1 MLVNK
6 SLQIAH
12 ILNMNKKLNLD
23 KIYESMGTSGL
34 NKAGLAREMDVSR
47 TIVTSWFKG
56 EKFPKPDKLLKMA
69 VTLGLPFDEIV
80 SRIQGVSEP
89 VVAFRKKT
97 NRKTKDAHIERAKD
111 MGKLLELLVDFLPF
125 ENLEH
130 PPTLKQPILEYQ
142 YIQKVAAQIRKNIN
156 VSSGKPIDFK
166 MLINKFIEFEVV
178 IIPVLWGNKENHE
191 NALHIY
197 LPSSNTTWVY
207 MNLDSNIH
215 DFKFWL
221 THELGH
227 VIAPGLKENEAEDFA
242 DAFAQALLF
251 PENIAGKAYNKIKK
265 LNSIGAKINQI
276 IDYADKYTISPITVF
291 KAINDYASEYGLK
304 KTELGKGFYG
314 ATTEFNKKFYR
325 VSEKLND
332 SKIYSASDYIR
343 ISNESF
349 ATPFFDM
356 LKNFLSENDK
366 SPGFIQTLLK
376 TSFIDAKEIYAELTR

>member
-1 MLVNK
+1 MV
-6 SLQIAH
+6 H
-12 ILNMNKKLNLD
+12 IMHMNKKLNLD
-23 KIYESMGTSGL
+23 KIYESMDTSGL
-34 NKAGLAREMDVSR
+34 NKAGLARKMDVSR

-80 SRIQGVSEP
+80 SRIQSVSEP

-142 YIQKVAAQIRKNIN
+142 YVQKVAARIRENIN
-156 VSSGKPIDFK
+156 VSPGKPIDFN
-166 MLINKFIEFEVV
+166 MLIDKFIEFEVV

-227 VIAPGLKENEAEDFA
+227 VIAPDLKENEAEDFA

-251 PENIAGKAYNKIKK
+251 PESIAREAYNKIKK
-265 LNSIGAKINQI
+265 LNSIGAKISQI
-276 IDYADKYTISPITVF
+276 IDYADKFIISPITVL
-291 KAINDYASEYGLK
+291 KAINDFASEYGLLK
-304 KTELGKGFYG
+304 IELGNVFYA
-314 ATTEFNKKFYR
+314 ATTKFNKKFYI
-325 VSEKLND
+325 VSETLND
-332 SKIYSASDYIR
+332 SKSYSASDYLK
-343 ISNESF
+343 ISNKYFS
-349 ATPFFDM
+349 TPFFDM
-356 LKNFLSENDK
+356 LKKFLSENDK
-366 SPGFIQTLLK
+366 SPGFIQTLLE
-376 TSFIDAKEIYAELTR
+376 TSFIDAKEIYEELTS